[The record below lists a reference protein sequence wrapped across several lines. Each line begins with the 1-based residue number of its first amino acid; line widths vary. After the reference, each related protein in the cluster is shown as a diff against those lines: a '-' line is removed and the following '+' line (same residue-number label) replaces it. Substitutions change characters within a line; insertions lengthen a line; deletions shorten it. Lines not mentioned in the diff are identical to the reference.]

1 MQVPWLER
9 MNFGRWYSS
18 SVPSSATRTAI
29 DAAVDVLDDAGAAG
43 AQDLARVDDR
53 AVLHAGADERRL
65 RAQQRHGLALH
76 VRAHEGA
83 VRVVVLEERDE
94 RGRHRHHLP
103 RRDVHV
109 VDLRRLDL
117 LGLAALEAAQHA
129 VAVELAGLRRRTSR
143 SPAR

>member
-1 MQVPWLER
+1 M
-9 MNFGRWYSS
+9 
-18 SVPSSATRTAI
+18 
-29 DAAVDVLDDAGAAG
+29 
-43 AQDLARVDDR
+43 
-53 AVLHAGADERRL
+53 LHAGADERRR

-94 RGRHRHHLP
+94 RGGHRDHLP

-117 LGLAALEAAQHA
+117 LGLPALDAAEHA
-129 VAVELAGLRRRTSR
+129 VAVELAGLRVERLVRLRDDVALFLVGGQVLDLVGDLALRRPCGTASR
-143 SPAR
+143 